1 MTDLTDRM
9 RTCAAYIMER
19 PRGEPMP
26 TDRAELDEVLARI
39 ELVLDDAAVLLI
51 EASDLLEATPA
62 PLGEPMPILEPVTLP
77 TPPSLW
83 VAPGGPLPG
92 IQSGTVSPRACPR
105 CDSRA
110 MKTLRRREGRMM
122 LECPA
127 CTHTWE
133 MTTR

>member
-1 MTDLTDRM
+1 MTALTDRM
-9 RTCAAYIMER
+9 RTCAAFIIASEAHEYDNET
-19 PRGEPMP
+19 GH
-26 TDRAELDEVLARI
+26 VLR
-39 ELVLDDAAVLLI
+39 DAAVLLI